1 MPDLQYCLHC
11 CLERSR
17 CTCED
22 ATKGQPVENYL
33 FCLPAGASLDGKY
46 RIGRVLGA
54 GGFSILITA
63 VISATLLGGAF
74 IGCGNDHGSS
84 AENHQ
89 VAKTESS
96 PVIGENTAKQEGVLK
111 ASNSGWDGRGIRAIG
126 DRGLDA
132 ELAMGLDAFGGT
144 MGAGGGGFAGTGV
157 WGGGDFGPSDL
168 RGIAGL
174 INTEAEDAATRVKF
188 KGAGAARVVT
198 GPISL
203 DGELDRQTVQRYI
216 QSKLDQIRYCY
227 QSEVQRNPNLA
238 GQKRA
243 EWVIL
248 PTGKVASV
256 KIGQTTLNSPAVE
269 KCVVA
274 RIRSWRFPSPK
285 GGGTARVSYPFTFKF
300 SK

>member
-22 ATKGQPVENYL
+22 ATKRQPVENYL
-33 FCLPAGASLDGKY
+33 FCLPAGALLDGKY

-111 ASNSGWDGRGIRAIG
+111 ASGSGSDGAFGINAIG
-126 DRGLDA
+126 DRGHSDA
-132 ELAMGLDAFGGT
+132 ELEMEHHPFGQSVGVD
-144 MGAGGGGFAGTGV
+144 GFAGSGARD
-157 WGGGDFGPSDL
+157 GDFSSSDL
-168 RGIAGL
+168 REGARL
-174 INTEAEDAATRVKF
+174 KKAEAEGAATRVKF
-188 KGAGAARVVT
+188 KGAGAPRVVI
-198 GPISL
+198 GPISV
-203 DGELDRQTVQRYI
+203 DGELEGLTVRRYI

-227 QSEVQRNPNLA
+227 LSEIQRNPNLA
-238 GQKRA
+238 GQISA

-248 PTGKVASV
+248 PTGNIASA

-285 GGGTARVSYPFTFKF
+285 GGGTARVSCPFTFKF